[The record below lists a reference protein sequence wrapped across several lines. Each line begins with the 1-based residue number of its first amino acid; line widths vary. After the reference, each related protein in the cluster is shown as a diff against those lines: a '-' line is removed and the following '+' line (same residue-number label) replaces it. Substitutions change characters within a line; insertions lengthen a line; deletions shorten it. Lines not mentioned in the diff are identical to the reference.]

1 MTILKD
7 VKDFKSKADYNK
19 FLNEEYAKEP
29 NPTQK
34 QLDAYMRNPKPWGGS
49 KASRFLD
56 YLEELH
62 LFELFGTQP

>member
-1 MTILKD
+1 MTIWKITIHLVFERSIDED

-34 QLDAYMRNPKPWGGS
+34 QLDAYMR
-49 KASRFLD
+49 
-56 YLEELH
+56 
-62 LFELFGTQP
+62 